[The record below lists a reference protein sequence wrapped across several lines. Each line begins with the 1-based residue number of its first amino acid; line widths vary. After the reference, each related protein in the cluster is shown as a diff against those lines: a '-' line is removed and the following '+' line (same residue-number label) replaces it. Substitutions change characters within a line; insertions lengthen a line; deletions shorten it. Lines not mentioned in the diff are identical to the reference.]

1 MSSKHINASRV
12 IAPATL
18 SFATAAEAQPYGPGQ
33 GGDNIMGGGWNWGM
47 GGIGGIG
54 FVIIALLFVGFGFY
68 AVRHRNS

>member
-33 GGDNIMGGGWNWGM
+33 GGDTIMGWDWGM

-54 FVIIALLFVGFGFY
+54 FVVIALLFIGFTFY

>member
-1 MSSKHINASRV
+1 MSSKHMDASRV
-12 IAPATL
+12 IALATL
-18 SFATAAEAQPYGPGQ
+18 CFATAAEAQPYGPGQ
-33 GGDNIMGGGWNWGM
+33 GGDNIMGWDWGM